1 MESCEVAAEG
11 SDVKIHS
18 RPSMLYKYRNW
29 TDEKH
34 RRILTHDEIFFASP
48 KSFND
53 PFDCRIKIRYDLM
66 PEDEILRH
74 HIEHLKETHPYLR
87 GKRRKQRAKQ
97 QARKSPWRD
106 PDKIGKLQELMQYLI
121 DTEFGVFSLTEN
133 RESLIMWAHYASSHQ
148 GFCVGFDV
156 YKLGMCMHEISR
168 IRRVE
173 YVREYLRVLPDY
185 RGKEDLEIVLTT
197 KGIQWIHEQEW
208 RVVLLDGTNKAIP
221 LPEGTVKEVILGCR
235 MPERQ
240 KDEMVGVLRRKRE
253 RVHLMQARKREYEFG
268 LTFEELT
275 Y

>member
-1 MESCEVAAEG
+1 
-11 SDVKIHS
+11 
-18 RPSMLYKYRNW
+18 
-29 TDEKH
+29 
-34 RRILTHDEIFFASP
+34 
-48 KSFND
+48 
-53 PFDCRIKIRYDLM
+53 
-66 PEDEILRH
+66 
-74 HIEHLKETHPYLR
+74 
-87 GKRRKQRAKQ
+87 
-97 QARKSPWRD
+97 
-106 PDKIGKLQELMQYLI
+106 
-121 DTEFGVFSLTEN
+121 
-133 RESLIMWAHYASSHQ
+133 
-148 GFCVGFDV
+148 VGFDV